1 MGKKKATAKQK
12 SRAIKKARRHGKGNK
27 GN

>member
-12 SRAIKKARRHGKGNK
+12 SRAIKKARRHGKGDK